1 MTALIP
7 EKNKSNQYLTFT
19 LRDGD
24 FAIDIAKVR
33 EVLDVATM
41 TKIPHMPSYISGVI
55 NLRGN
60 VVPVLDLGCR
70 LGMDP
75 VVPTKNTC
83 VMIVETTIDETTFAL
98 GTVADSVQMVLDLQT
113 SEIEEVPRMGRNI
126 NTDFIN
132 GMGKQGE
139 KFLVI
144 LNIDKV
150 ISHGGEDL
158 QMLSPAI
165 LNPLAREVFLDLPP
179 GQNKEALQ

>member
-1 MTALIP
+1 MTALNP
-7 EKNKSNQYLTFT
+7 EENKSNQYLTFT
-19 LRDGD
+19 LRDED

-41 TKIPHMPSYISGVI
+41 TKIPKMPPYISGVI

-70 LGMDP
+70 LGMEP
-75 VVPTKNTC
+75 VVQTKNTC
-83 VMIVETTIDETTFAL
+83 VMIVETTIDEATVAM

-113 SEIEEVPRMGRNI
+113 SEIEEVPRMGTNI
-126 NTDFIN
+126 NTDFID
-132 GMGKQGE
+132 GMGRLGE

-150 ISHGGEDL
+150 LSHKGEDL
-158 QMLSPAI
+158 RLCLD
-165 LNPLAREVFLDLPP
+165 LNPTQASDPATETLEGAPV
-179 GQNKEALQ
+179 AA

>member
-1 MTALIP
+1 MSATSNDENI
-7 EKNKSNQYLTFT
+7 SNQYLTFT
-19 LRDGD
+19 LRDED

-33 EVLDVATM
+33 EVLDVTAM
-41 TKIPHMPSYISGVI
+41 TKLPQMPSYISGVI

-83 VMIVETTIDETTFAL
+83 VVIVESKIDDDLVSL
-98 GTVADSVQMVLDLQT
+98 GTLTDSVQMVLDLKD
-113 SEIEEVPRMGRNI
+113 SEIETVPRMGTNI

-144 LNIDKV
+144 LNIDRV
-150 ISHGGEDL
+150 LSHGGEDL
-158 QMLSPAI
+158 LSR
-165 LNPLAREVFLDLPP
+165 LALDMDSTS
-179 GQNKEALQ
+179 NSTTEITAEAASAA

>member
-1 MTALIP
+1 MSATSNDENI
-7 EKNKSNQYLTFT
+7 SNQYLTFT
-19 LRDGD
+19 LRDED

-33 EVLDVATM
+33 EVLDVTAM
-41 TKIPHMPSYISGVI
+41 TKLPQMPSYISGVI

-70 LGMDP
+70 LGMAP

-83 VMIVETTIDETTFAL
+83 VVIVESKIDDDLVSL
-98 GTVADSVQMVLDLQT
+98 GTLTDSVQMVLDLRT
-113 SEIEEVPRMGRNI
+113 SEIEAVPRMGTNI

-132 GMGKQGE
+132 GMGRQGE

-150 ISHGGEDL
+150 LSCGREDL
-158 QMLSPAI
+158 RSC
-165 LNPLAREVFLDLPP
+165 LDLDMDLTS
-179 GQNKEALQ
+179 ESTAEMAEVTHAA

>member
-1 MTALIP
+1 MTALTP
-7 EKNKSNQYLTFT
+7 DENKSNQYLTFT
-19 LRDGD
+19 LRDED

-33 EVLDVATM
+33 EVLDVTTM
-41 TKIPHMPSYISGVI
+41 TKIPQMPSFISGVI

-83 VMIVETTIDETTFAL
+83 VMIVETTIDEHVVSM

-113 SEIEEVPRMGRNI
+113 SEIEEVPRMGTNI

-132 GMGKQGE
+132 GMGRQGE

-150 ISHGGEDL
+150 LSQGGEDL
-158 QMLSPAI
+158 ALCLD
-165 LNPLAREVFLDLPP
+165 LNPALASDPATQAAEGATAAV
-179 GQNKEALQ
+179 

>member
-1 MTALIP
+1 MTALNP
-7 EKNKSNQYLTFT
+7 DENKSNQYLTFT
-19 LRDGD
+19 LRDED

-33 EVLDVATM
+33 EVLDVTTM
-41 TKIPHMPSYISGVI
+41 TKIPQMPSFISGVI

-70 LGMDP
+70 LGMEP

-83 VMIVETTIDETTFAL
+83 VMIVETTIDEAIVSM

-113 SEIEEVPRMGRNI
+113 SEIEEVPRMGTDI

-132 GMGKQGE
+132 GMGRQGD

-150 ISHGGEDL
+150 LSQGGEDL
-158 QMLSPAI
+158 RLC
-165 LNPLAREVFLDLPP
+165 LDL
-179 GQNKEALQ
+179 NTALTERTATQATESVAAAV

>member
-1 MTALIP
+1 MTALNP
-7 EKNKSNQYLTFT
+7 DENKSNQYLTFT
-19 LRDGD
+19 LRDED

-33 EVLDVATM
+33 EVLDVTTM
-41 TKIPHMPSYISGVI
+41 TKIPQMPSFISGVI

-70 LGMDP
+70 LGMEP

-83 VMIVETTIDETTFAL
+83 VMIVETTIDETIVSM

-113 SEIEEVPRMGRNI
+113 SEIEEVPRMGTDI

-132 GMGKQGE
+132 GMGRQGD

-150 ISHGGEDL
+150 LSQGGEDL
-158 QMLSPAI
+158 RLC
-165 LNPLAREVFLDLPP
+165 LDL
-179 GQNKEALQ
+179 NTALTERTATPATESVAAAV

>member
-1 MTALIP
+1 MTALNSD
-7 EKNKSNQYLTFT
+7 ENKSNQYLTFT
-19 LRDGD
+19 LRDED

-33 EVLDVATM
+33 EVLDVTTM
-41 TKIPHMPSYISGVI
+41 TKIPQMPSFISGVI

-70 LGMDP
+70 LGMEP
-75 VVPTKNTC
+75 VVQTKNTC
-83 VMIVETTIDETTFAL
+83 VMIVETTINETIVAM

-113 SEIEEVPRMGRNI
+113 SEIEEVPRMGTNI

-132 GMGKQGE
+132 GMGRQGE

-150 ISHGGEDL
+150 LSQGGEDIRL
-158 QMLSPAI
+158 C
-165 LNPLAREVFLDLPP
+165 LDLDTALAA
-179 GQNKEALQ
+179 EAATATAESATAVV

>member
-1 MTALIP
+1 MTALNSD
-7 EKNKSNQYLTFT
+7 ENKSNQYLTFT
-19 LRDGD
+19 LRDED

-33 EVLDVATM
+33 EVLDVTTM
-41 TKIPHMPSYISGVI
+41 TKIPQMPSFISGVI

-70 LGMDP
+70 LGMEP
-75 VVPTKNTC
+75 VVQTKNTC
-83 VMIVETTIDETTFAL
+83 VMIVETTINETIVAM

-113 SEIEEVPRMGRNI
+113 SEIEEVPRMGTDI

-132 GMGKQGE
+132 GMGRQGD

-150 ISHGGEDL
+150 LSQGGEDL
-158 QMLSPAI
+158 RLC
-165 LNPLAREVFLDLPP
+165 LDLDTALAS
-179 GQNKEALQ
+179 EAATAESIAAAV

>member
-1 MTALIP
+1 MSTLNSD
-7 EKNKSNQYLTFT
+7 ENKTSQYLTFT

-33 EVLDVATM
+33 EVLDITTM
-41 TKIPHMPSYISGVI
+41 TKLPRMPSYISGVI

-70 LGMDP
+70 LGMEP
-75 VVPTKNTC
+75 VVQTKNTC
-83 VMIVETTIDETTFAL
+83 VMIMETTIDKTIVSI

-113 SEIEEVPRMGRNI
+113 SEIEEVPRIGRNI

-150 ISHGGEDL
+150 LSQDAEELLSH
-158 QMLSPAI
+158 
-165 LNPLAREVFLDLPP
+165 LDLDTAMFCEPAAEHP
-179 GQNKEALQ
+179 ESAGAAN

>member
-1 MTALIP
+1 MTALNP
-7 EKNKSNQYLTFT
+7 DEYKSHQYLTFT
-19 LRDGD
+19 LRDED

-33 EVLDVATM
+33 EVLDVTTM
-41 TKIPHMPSYISGVI
+41 TKIPQMPSFISGVI

-70 LGMDP
+70 LGMEP

-83 VMIVETTIDETTFAL
+83 VMIVETTIDETVVAM

-113 SEIEEVPRMGRNI
+113 SEIEEVPRMGANI

-132 GMGKQGE
+132 GMGRQGD

-150 ISHGGEDL
+150 LSQGGENL
-158 QMLSPAI
+158 RLC
-165 LNPLAREVFLDLPP
+165 LDLDTALAA
-179 GQNKEALQ
+179 EATTATAEGATAAV